1 MSTTLKAD
9 ICIIGAGSGGLS
21 VAAGAAQLGRKVV
34 LVEKHLMGGDCLNFG
49 CVPSK
54 ALIAAASHAHHIRRA
69 PAFGVSAAEPAI
81 DFPAVMKHVQ
91 DVIAAIEPNDS
102 VERFEK
108 LGVTVIKAH
117 GRFVSPNEIEAGNQ
131 RIRASYFVVATGST
145 AFKPPIPGLETTPFF
160 TNETI
165 FANTTRP
172 DHLVVIGGGP
182 IGMELA
188 QAHRR
193 LGSKVTVIEA
203 RSIMPKDDAEAVA
216 VVRESLVA
224 DGVTILESTSVTAVA
239 PSPNGVKVTVS
250 AGGATRDIEGSHLL
264 LAAGRTPNVDGLN
277 LEAANVRFTRR
288 GIDVDSRLRSSNPR
302 VYAIG
307 DVAGGLQFTHVAG
320 YHAGLIIRHLLFK
333 APVKVSYDAVPW
345 CTYTDPELAHVG
357 MTEQQAKEAKL
368 PYRVSRWPL
377 HDNDRAQAERETHG
391 FAKVVIVKGRPVGA
405 TIVGH
410 KAGELILPWVMA
422 ISQKMKMSA
431 IAGLVAAYPT
441 MSEVSKRAAGA
452 FFTPTLFS
460 RGTRTV
466 VNLLSLF
473 NPRQ

>member
-54 ALIAAASHAHHIRRA
+54 ALIAAASHTHHIRRA
-69 PAFGVSAAEPAI
+69 PAFGVSAAEPVI

>member
-69 PAFGVSAAEPAI
+69 PAFGVSAAEPVI

>member
-1 MSTTLKAD
+1 
-9 ICIIGAGSGGLS
+9 
-21 VAAGAAQLGRKVV
+21 
-34 LVEKHLMGGDCLNFG
+34 
-49 CVPSK
+49 
-54 ALIAAASHAHHIRRA
+54 
-69 PAFGVSAAEPAI
+69 
-81 DFPAVMKHVQ
+81 
-91 DVIAAIEPNDS
+91 
-102 VERFEK
+102 
-108 LGVTVIKAH
+108 
-117 GRFVSPNEIEAGNQ
+117 
-131 RIRASYFVVATGST
+131 
-145 AFKPPIPGLETTPFF
+145 
-160 TNETI
+160 
-165 FANTTRP
+165 
-172 DHLVVIGGGP
+172 
-182 IGMELA
+182 MELA

>member
-277 LEAANVRFTRR
+277 LESANVRFTRR

>member
-117 GRFVSPNEIEAGNQ
+117 GRFVSPTEIEAGNQ
-131 RIRASYFVVATGST
+131 HIRASYFVVATGST

-277 LEAANVRFTRR
+277 LESANVRFTRR